1 MEINTSEIER
11 AGTTITSDIKA
22 DIDTLKSYF
31 EDTQMLDLD
40 GPPSKVAR
48 KIEEVTSTWSAVTG
62 CVNSIK
68 QAAREINNISID

>member
-1 MEINTSEIER
+1 MINTSEIER

-40 GPPSKVAR
+40 GSPPSKVAS

-62 CVNSIK
+62 CVSSIK
-68 QAAREINNISID
+68 QAARDINHISID